1 MDNLVRVWVYRR
13 LLPGLVVTL
22 TLGLHSAPA
31 LAQILYG
38 SVVGSVKDPQG
49 AFIPGVA
56 VTITNTETGLTRE
69 TVTDAQGTYNLVNVL
84 PGPYDVKASL
94 QGFREAVRS
103 NVPVTIGQ
111 IARVDVTLEVGT
123 LTETVTVASESS
135 LLQTDKA
142 DISTELKSE
151 AITQMPLN
159 RFRNYQALVNLVPGT
174 MPMSFG
180 NAETDTPARSMTTN
194 VNGQSNTNNATRT
207 DGATNVNIWLPNHV
221 MYVAPAE
228 TIDTVNVSTATFDA
242 EQGMAG
248 GAAVTVITKSGTNNF
263 RGSAFEFFN
272 NQDLNATAYA
282 FTSCGFNCNPK
293 SGKPNKLPVESNIFG
308 GTFGGPIVRD
318 KLFFFGSYDGFR
330 RSNSEFRFFSV
341 PDEAMR
347 AGDLSRATN
356 NAGTQQ
362 RIFNPFS
369 TTLTNG
375 TGRTA
380 FEGNRIPANLID
392 PIAQKILQLYPLP
405 NTQGI
410 GLAGLTNNYQRQE
423 DRTFNRD
430 NYDLKINFNRTSA
443 HQLWFKYSFMDAVV
457 DDLSN
462 YLGTPS
468 NTEVDGDGGFTKVYS
483 FTTGQTWTINST
495 TLFDTTFGFARQDQD
510 VYGPDFNVGNFG
522 LDVLGIPGTNDAGLG
537 DQRYAGYPVFN
548 TGFSA
553 VGNRDGWNPI
563 FRDER
568 TYSLATNLSKNMGR
582 HDLRTGYTVNFM
594 YLDHWQPESGNPRGS
609 FSFAGNATAM
619 PTSAGGQTSNF
630 FNTYAAFLMGLTSS
644 VGKSVQNELMTT
656 REWQHAMYFRD
667 RWTPT
672 SKLTLDLG
680 FRWEYYPI
688 PTRAD
693 GRGME
698 RLDLNTLEVVIG
710 GRGGNPNNV
719 GLEAGKGNISPRL
732 GAIYRL
738 NQDTVLRAG
747 YGITFNN
754 MAWGRPMR
762 GDRQYPITLAT
773 TFTQPLQFMWYGQL
787 AEGIPQVLG
796 PDQSSGRVAL
806 PNSVG
811 MMTPELGNV
820 DRGKI
825 HTWNVAFERRL
836 PLDISVDVA
845 YVGAKGD
852 GGYAWLDANLPT
864 TLGGGAA
871 SRPYFVS
878 HGRLLAIDVWGAILD
893 TDYDSL
899 QVAINRPF
907 KNRFMLKGAYTFS
920 RSMNES
926 DADGRTSVAMG
937 AHPAYLDRSWAR
949 AGFDR
954 PHNFQMGFVYQL
966 PWQHE
971 GNGYG
976 NIAKAI
982 LGDWQLNGVFG
993 AFSGTPFHVTA
1004 SGTSLNTPG
1013 ITQTADFSG
1022 GDLKIL
1028 GNIGSAGKWFDT
1040 TQFSQ
1045 PTGVTIGNV
1054 KRNQFRGPGA
1064 WTLDMSLFRTIPVG
1078 GHRRL
1083 EVRVEAGNIL
1093 NHPVFSNP
1101 NGNVQ
1106 AGTFGQ
1112 ILGIPGGGGTIN
1124 ANASYVERQIR
1135 LGARFTF

>member
-1 MDNLVRVWVYRR
+1 VCERLRSVVRRP
-13 LLPGLVVTL
+13 LLGLIVGL
-22 TLGLHSAPA
+22 TLGLHAAPA

-38 SVVGSVKDPQG
+38 SVVGVVKDPQG
-49 AFIPGVA
+49 GMIPGVT
-56 VTITNTETGLTRE
+56 VTITNKQTGLTRE
-69 TVTDAQGTYNLVNVL
+69 VTTDSQGSYNIVNVL
-84 PGPYDVKASL
+84 PGPYDVKVAL
-94 QGFREAVRS
+94 QGFREFVQS
-103 NVPVTIGQ
+103 DVPVTIGR

-123 LTETVTVASESS
+123 LTETVTVASEAS

-142 DISTELKSE
+142 EVSTELKSD

-194 VNGQSNTNNATRT
+194 VNGQANTNNATRT

-221 MYVAPAE
+221 MYVAPSE

-263 RGSAFEFFN
+263 QGSAFEYFN
-272 NQDLNATAYA
+272 NEKLNATAYS
-282 FTSCGFNCNPK
+282 FTACGFNCNPT
-293 SGKPNKLPVESNIFG
+293 SGKPNKLPVETNMYG
-308 GTFGGPIVRD
+308 GTFGGPIRKD
-318 KLFFFGSYDGFR
+318 KLFFFGSYDAFR
-330 RSNSEFRFFSV
+330 RSNSEFRFFNV
-341 PDEAMR
+341 PTEAMR
-347 AGDLSRATN
+347 NGDLSAAVN
-356 NAGTQQ
+356 SAGAPQ
-362 RIFNPFS
+362 IIYDPAS
-369 TTLTNG
+369 SAATNG
-375 TGRTA
+375 TGRTP
-380 FEGNRIPANLID
+380 FPGNRIPASRLD
-392 PIAQKILQLYPLP
+392 PIAQKVLQLYPLP
-405 NTQGI
+405 NVQGI
-410 GLAGLTNNYQRQE
+410 GLAGTTNNYQRRE
-423 DRTFNRD
+423 DRFFDRD
-430 NYDLKINFNRTSA
+430 NYDVKINFNRTSA
-443 HQLWFKYSFMDAVV
+443 HQVWFKYSFMDAVV

-462 YLGTPS
+462 YLGPPS
-468 NTEVDGDGGFTKVYS
+468 NTETDADGGFTKVHS
-483 FTTGQTWTINST
+483 FTHGQTWTISPT
-495 TLFDTTFGFARQDQD
+495 MLFDATFGFARQKQD
-510 VYGPDFNVGNFG
+510 VYGPDFNAGNFG

-594 YLDHWQPESGNPRGS
+594 YLDHWQPESGNPRGA
-609 FSFAGNATAM
+609 FNFASNATAL
-619 PTSAGGQTSNF
+619 PTSAGGQTANM
-630 FNTYAAFLMGLTSS
+630 FNNYAAFLLGLTSS

-656 REWQHAMYFRD
+656 REWQHAIFFRD

-672 SKLTLDLG
+672 PKLTLDLG
-680 FRWEYYPI
+680 LRWEYYPI
-688 PTRAD
+688 ATRAD
-693 GRGME
+693 GRGVE
-698 RLDLNTLEVVIG
+698 RLDLDTLEVLVG
-710 GRGGNPNNV
+710 GRGGIPKNV
-719 GLEAGKGNISPRL
+719 GLKTGLDNFAPRL

-747 YGITFNN
+747 YGVTFNN

-773 TFTQPLQFMWYGQL
+773 TFTQPLQFMWYGTLGQ
-787 AEGIPQVLG
+787 GIPQVAG

-836 PLDISVDVA
+836 PLDFSVDVA
-845 YVGAKGD
+845 YVGAKGE
-852 GGYAWLDANLPT
+852 GGYAWVDVNLPN

-871 SRPYFVS
+871 SRPYFIS
-878 HGRLLAIDVWGAILD
+878 HGRQLAIDVWGAILD

-907 KNRFMLKGAYTFS
+907 KQRFMLKGAYTFS

-926 DADGRTSVAMG
+926 DADGRTSPAFG
-937 AHPAYLDRSWAR
+937 SHPAYLDRSWAL

-966 PWQHE
+966 PWQRTE
-971 GNGYG
+971 TGYS
-976 NIAKAI
+976 NVIQAI

-993 AFSGTPFHVTA
+993 AFSGTPFSVTA

-1013 ITQTADFSG
+1013 ITQTANYEG

-1028 GNIGSAGKWFDT
+1028 GNIGSSGKWFDT
-1040 TQFSQ
+1040 SGFSQ
-1045 PTGVTIGNV
+1045 PTGVTIGNT
-1054 KRNQFRGPGA
+1054 KRNQFRGPGG
-1064 WTLDMSLFRTIPVG
+1064 WTLDMSVFRSIPVG
-1078 GHRRL
+1078 GRRRL
-1083 EVRVEAGNIL
+1083 ELRVEAGNIL
-1093 NHPVFSNP
+1093 NHPVFGNP
-1101 NGNVQ
+1101 NGNLQ

>member
-1 MDNLVRVWVYRR
+1 MGECPRVQLSRR
-13 LLPGLVVTL
+13 LGACLAIVVAVVL
-22 TLGLHSAPA
+22 LAAPA
-31 LAQILYG
+31 AAQILYG
-38 SVVGSVKDPQG
+38 SIVGVVKDQQG
-49 AFIPGVA
+49 AFVPGA
-56 VTITNTETGLTRE
+56 LVTITSKDTGLTRE
-69 TVTDAQGTYNLVNVL
+69 TTTDAQGGYNLVNVL
-84 PGPYDVKASL
+84 PGPYDVKVAL
-94 QGFREAVRS
+94 QGFREVVRS
-103 NVPVTIGQ
+103 SVPVTIGQ
-111 IARVDVTLEVGT
+111 ISRVDLTLEVGA
-123 LTETVTVASESS
+123 LAETVTVASEAE

-142 DISTELKSE
+142 DISTELKSD
-151 AITQMPLN
+151 ALTQMPLN
-159 RFRNYQALVNLVPGT
+159 RFRNYQALINLVPGT

-194 VNGQSNTNNATRT
+194 VNGQANTNNATRT

-272 NQDLNATAYA
+272 NQDLNATAYN
-282 FTSCGFNCNPK
+282 FSPCGFNCNPK

-308 GTFGGPIVRD
+308 ATFGGPIKRD
-318 KLFFFGSYDGFR
+318 KLFFFASYDGFK
-330 RSNSEFRFFSV
+330 RSNSEHRFFSV
-341 PDEAMR
+341 PDAALR
-347 AGDLSRATN
+347 AGDFSAATN

-362 RIFNPFS
+362 TIYNPFTPSAS
-369 TTLTNG
+369 TSG
-375 TGRTA
+375 AGRLP
-380 FEGNRIPANLID
+380 FDGNRIPANLID
-392 PIAQKILQLYPLP
+392 PIALKVLQLYPMP

-410 GLAGLTNNYQRQE
+410 GLGGLTNNFQRE
-423 DRTFNRD
+423 ETRRFDRD
-430 NYDLKINFNRTSA
+430 NYDVKINYNRTSA

-462 YLGTPS
+462 YLGPPS
-468 NTEVDGDGGFTKVYS
+468 NTESDTDGGFTKVYS
-483 FTTGQTWTINST
+483 FTTGQTWTLNPT
-495 TLFDTTFGFARQDQD
+495 TLFDATFGFARQDQD
-510 VYGPDFNVGNFG
+510 VFGPDFNSGNFG

-594 YLDHWQPESGNPRGS
+594 YLDHWQPESGNPRGA
-609 FSFAGNATAM
+609 FNFAGNATDIPGNPVA
-619 PTSAGGQTSNF
+619 NF
-630 FNTYAAFLMGLTSS
+630 YNTFAAFMMGLTSS

-656 REWQHAMYFRD
+656 REWQHALYVRD

-680 FRWEYYPI
+680 LRWEYYPI
-688 PTRAD
+688 ATRAN
-693 GRGME
+693 GRGVE
-698 RLDLNTLEVVIG
+698 RLDLNTLDVIIG
-710 GRGGNPNNV
+710 GRGGNPKNV
-719 GLEAGKGNISPRL
+719 GLETGLDNFAPRL

-747 YGITFNN
+747 YGVTFNN

-773 TFTQPLQFMWYGQL
+773 TFTQPLQFMWYGKL
-787 AEGIPQVLG
+787 GDGIPQVLG
-796 PDQSSGRVAL
+796 PDQSGGRVAL

-845 YVGAKGD
+845 YVAAKGV
-852 GGYAWLDANLPT
+852 GGYAWLDVNLPT
-864 TLGGGAA
+864 TLGGGNS
-871 SRPYFVS
+871 SRPYFIS
-878 HGRLLAIDVWGAILD
+878 HGRQLAIDVWGAILD

-907 KNRFMLKGAYTFS
+907 KQRFMLKGAYTFS

-926 DADGRTSVAMG
+926 DADGRTSLAMG
-937 AHPAYLDRSWAR
+937 AHPAYLNRSWAR

-971 GNGYG
+971 GSGYG

-993 AFSGTPFHVTA
+993 AFSGTPFTVTA

-1013 ITQTADFSG
+1013 ITQTANFAG
-1022 GDLKIL
+1022 GDLNVIGKI
-1028 GNIGSAGKWFDT
+1028 GASGAWFDT
-1040 TQFSQ
+1040 TQFAQ

-1054 KRNQFRGPGA
+1054 ERNQFRGPGA
-1064 WTLDMSLFRTIPVG
+1064 WTFDMSLFRTIPVG
-1078 GHRRL
+1078 GHRRV
-1083 EVRVEAGNIL
+1083 EVRVEAGNIF
-1093 NHPVFSNP
+1093 NHPVFANP

-1135 LGARFTF
+1135 LGVRFTF

>member
-1 MDNLVRVWVYRR
+1 VSKISRVWVSRALR
-13 LLPGLVVTL
+13 LGLVITL
-22 TLGLHSAPA
+22 TLGFTSTSA

-38 SVVGSVKDPQG
+38 SIVGAVKDPQG
-49 AFIPGVA
+49 ALIPGVT
-56 VTITNTETGLTRE
+56 VTITNTETGLTRD
-69 TVTDAQGTYNLVNVL
+69 TVTDAQGSYTLTNVL
-84 PGPYDVKASL
+84 PGPYDVKVSL
-94 QGFREAVRS
+94 SGFRESVRS

-111 IARVDVTLEVGT
+111 ISRVDVTLEVGT

-194 VNGQSNTNNATRT
+194 VNGQANTNNSTRT

-228 TIDTVNVSTATFDA
+228 TIDTVNVSTASFDA

-248 GAAVTVITKSGTNNF
+248 GAAITVVTKSGTNNF
-263 RGSAFEFFN
+263 RGSAFEFYN
-272 NQDLNATAYA
+272 DKNLNATPYSFRA
-282 FTSCGFNCNPK
+282 CGFDCNPK
-293 SGKPNKLPVESNIFG
+293 TGKPNKLPYEANIFG
-308 GTFGGPIVRD
+308 ATLGGPILRD

-330 RSNSEFRFFSV
+330 RTNSEFRFFSV

-356 NAGTQQ
+356 TAGTQQ
-362 RIFNPFS
+362 TIYNPFS
-369 TTLTNG
+369 TSATNG
-375 TGRTA
+375 TGRTP
-380 FEGNRIPANLID
+380 FDGNRIPGGLID
-392 PIAQKILQLYPLP
+392 PVAVKILNLYPLP
-405 NTQGI
+405 NVQGI
-410 GLAGLTNNYQRQE
+410 GLAGLTDNYQRRE
-423 DRTFNRD
+423 DRFFNRD
-430 NYDLKINFNRTSA
+430 NYDVKINYNRTSG
-443 HQLWFKYSFMDAVV
+443 HQLWFKYAFMDAVV

-468 NTEVDGDGGFTKVYS
+468 NTEVDNDGGFTKVNS
-483 FTTGQTWTINST
+483 FTTGQTWTLNST
-495 TLFDTTFGFARQDQD
+495 TLFDATFGFARQKQD
-510 VYGPDFNVGNFG
+510 VLGPDFNVGNFG
-522 LDVLGIPGTNDAGLG
+522 LDVLGIPGTNDAGLN
-537 DQRYAGYPVFN
+537 DPRYAGYPVFN

-553 VGNRDGWNPI
+553 FGNRDGWNPI

-582 HDLRTGYTVNFM
+582 HDLRMGYTMNFL

-619 PTSAGGQTSNF
+619 PTSAGGQTANA
-630 FNTYAAFLMGLTSS
+630 FNTYAAFLLGLTSS
-644 VGKSVQNELMTT
+644 VGKSVQNELMTA
-656 REWQHAMYFRD
+656 REWQHALYFRD

-680 FRWEYYPI
+680 LRWEYYPLM
-688 PTRAD
+688 TRAD
-693 GRGME
+693 GRGLE
-698 RLDLNTLEVVIG
+698 LLDLNTLEVIIG
-710 GRGGNPNNV
+710 GRGSNPKSV
-719 GLEAGKGNISPRL
+719 GLEAGKDNFAPRL

-738 NQDTVLRAG
+738 NKDTVLRAG
-747 YGITFNN
+747 YGVTFNN
-754 MAWGRPMR
+754 MGWGRPIR
-762 GDRQYPITLAT
+762 GDLQYPITLAT
-773 TFTQPLQFMWYGQL
+773 TFTQPLQFMWFNRLG
-787 AEGIPQVLG
+787 EGIPTVAG

-811 MMTPELGNV
+811 MTTPELGNI

-845 YVGAKGD
+845 YVGAKGV
-852 GGYAWLDANLPT
+852 GGYGWVDANLPT

-871 SRPYFVS
+871 SRPYFIS
-878 HGRLLAIDVWGAILD
+878 HGRQLDTNVWGAILD

-907 KNRFMLKGAYTFS
+907 KQRVMLKGAYTFS

-926 DADGRTSVAMG
+926 DNDGRTGLAFGS
-937 AHPAYLDRSWAR
+937 HPGYRDRSWAR

-971 GNGYG
+971 GSGYG
-976 NIAKAI
+976 NVAKAI

-993 AFSGTPFHVTA
+993 AFSGTPFTVTA

-1013 ITQTADFSG
+1013 ISQTADWTG
-1022 GDLKIL
+1022 GDIKVL
-1028 GNIGSAGKWFDT
+1028 GNIGTGGKWFDT
-1040 TQFSQ
+1040 TGFTQ

-1054 KRNQFRGPGA
+1054 TRNQFRGPGG
-1064 WTLDMSLFRTIPVG
+1064 WTLDLSVFRSIPVG
-1078 GHRRL
+1078 GPRRL
-1083 EVRVEAGNIL
+1083 ELRVEAGNIL
-1093 NHPVFSNP
+1093 NHPVFGNP
-1101 NGNVQ
+1101 DGNVNS
-1106 AGTFGQ
+1106 GTFGQ
-1112 ILGIPGGGGTIN
+1112 IFGIPGGGGTIN

>member
-1 MDNLVRVWVYRR
+1 VSQRTAPSRVFFRLMVVGLAVLVAAVAA
-13 LLPGLVVTL
+13 
-22 TLGLHSAPA
+22 APA
-31 LAQILYG
+31 RAQILYG
-38 SVVGSVKDPQG
+38 SIVGVITDAQG
-49 AFIPGVA
+49 AHVPGA
-56 VTITNTETGLTRE
+56 TVTIVNRETNLTRE
-69 TVTDAQGTYNLVNVL
+69 AVTDAQGSYSFTNVL
-84 PGPYDVKASL
+84 AGPYDVKVSL
-94 QGFREAVRS
+94 SGFREAVRA

-111 IARVDVTLEVGT
+111 IARVDLTLEVGV
-123 LTETVTVASESS
+123 LTETVTVQSAAE

-142 DISTELKSE
+142 DVSTELKSD

-194 VNGQSNTNNATRT
+194 VNGQANTNNSTRT

-221 MYVAPAE
+221 MYVSPAE
-228 TIDTVNVSTATFDA
+228 TVDTVNVSTATFDA

-248 GAAVTVITKSGTNNF
+248 GAAITVITKSGTNQF
-263 RGSAFEFFN
+263 KGSAFEYFN
-272 NQDLNATAYA
+272 NEKLNATSYS
-282 FTSCGFNCNPK
+282 FGPCGFNCNPE
-293 SGKPNKLPVESNIFG
+293 SGKPNKLPVESNMFG
-308 GTFGGPIVRD
+308 ATFGGPIRRD
-318 KLFFFGSYDGFR
+318 KVFFFGSFDGFR

-341 PDEAMR
+341 PDAAMR

-356 NAGTQQ
+356 NQGTQQ
-362 RIFNPFS
+362 IIYDPFS
-369 TTLTNG
+369 TAATDG
-375 TGRTA
+375 SGRTA
-380 FEGNRIPANLID
+380 FEGNRIPANMID
-392 PIAQKILQLYPLP
+392 PIALKILELYPLP
-405 NTQGI
+405 NVQGI
-410 GLAGLTNNYQRQE
+410 GLAGLTNNFQRQE
-423 DRTFNRD
+423 DRTFDRD
-430 NYDLKINFNRTSA
+430 NYDIKVNLNRTSA
-443 HQLWFKYSFMDAVV
+443 HQLWFKYAFMDAVV

-468 NTEVDGDGGFTKVYS
+468 NTEVDNDGGFTKVYS
-483 FTTGQTWTINST
+483 LTHGQTWTISST
-495 TLFDTTFGFARQDQD
+495 MLLDATFGYARQKQD

-537 DQRYAGYPVFN
+537 DSRYAGYPVFN

-568 TYSLATNLSKNMGR
+568 TYSLATNLSKNLGR
-582 HDLRTGYTVNFM
+582 HDLRTGYSVNFL
-594 YLDHWQPESGNPRGS
+594 YLDHWQPESGNPRGT
-609 FSFAGNATAM
+609 FSFAGNATALR
-619 PTSAGGQTSNF
+619 GGQVSNL

-644 VGKSVQNELMTT
+644 VGKSVQNELMTS
-656 REWQHAMYFRD
+656 REWQHAFFFRD

-680 FRWEYYPI
+680 FRWEYYPLM
-688 PTRAD
+688 TRAD
-693 GRGME
+693 GRGLE
-698 RLDLNTLEVVIG
+698 RLDLDTLEVIIG
-710 GRGGNPNNV
+710 GRGGNPKNV
-719 GLEAGKGNISPRL
+719 GLEAGLDNIAPRL

-747 YGITFNN
+747 YGVTFNN
-754 MAWGRPMR
+754 MGWGRPVR
-762 GDRQYPITLAT
+762 GDLQYPITLAT
-773 TFTQPLQFMWYGQL
+773 TFTQPLQFMYYNRL
-787 AEGIPQVLG
+787 ANGIPQVLG
-796 PDQSSGRVAL
+796 PDQSSGRVQL

-811 MMTPELGNV
+811 MTTPELGNV

-845 YVGAKGD
+845 YVGAKGV
-852 GGYAWLDANLPT
+852 GGYGWIDLNLPQ
-864 TLGGGAA
+864 TLGGGTA
-871 SRPYFVS
+871 SRPYFIS
-878 HGRLLAIDVWGAILD
+878 HGRQLDLNLWGARLD
-893 TDYDSL
+893 TDYDAL

-907 KNRFMLKGAYTFS
+907 KQRFMLKGAYTYS

-926 DADGRTSVAMG
+926 DNDGRTGLAMG
-937 AHPAYLDRSWAR
+937 SHPLYMDRSWAL

-966 PWQHE
+966 PWAYE

-976 NIAKAI
+976 NVAKAI

-1013 ITQTADFSG
+1013 ITQTANYEG
-1022 GDLKIL
+1022 GDLEIL
-1028 GNIGSAGKWFDT
+1028 GNIGAAGKWFDT
-1040 TQFSQ
+1040 SGFSQ

-1054 KRNQFRGPGA
+1054 TRNQFRGPGG
-1064 WTLDMSLFRTIPVG
+1064 WTLDLSVFRTIPMG
-1078 GHRRL
+1078 GTRRL
-1083 EVRVEAGNIL
+1083 ELRVEGGNIL
-1093 NHPVFSNP
+1093 NHPVFANP
-1101 NGNVQ
+1101 DGNFQ
-1106 AGTFGQ
+1106 SGTFGQ
-1112 ILGIPGGGGTIN
+1112 ILNIPGGGGTIN

-1135 LGARFTF
+1135 LGVRFTF